1 MITGQA
7 RHKAGMA
14 LLALLAG
21 LAFST
26 AASAQSGDKP
36 AAPAKPAAEGNQAK
50 EASQD
55 NWVHICT
62 KEPQGEK
69 EICLVTQEVRTE
81 QGQFVA
87 STSVRTIKGEEK
99 KTLLVAVP
107 PGTLL
112 VPGMRVQVDE
122 GKQVPG
128 QYTICLPNA
137 CYAELEI
144 DDAFIKQMK
153 GGNNLIISVI
163 NNQAKAVGIGL
174 TLVGFTKA
182 IDGAP
187 IDSAELEKRRQLLQS
202 TLKDR
207 AEKLRAQQNTG
218 GNAAPANGEKPKA
231 Q

>member
-7 RHKAGMA
+7 RHKTGMA
-14 LLALLAG
+14 FLALLAG
-21 LAFST
+21 LAFSS
-26 AASAQSGDKP
+26 AASAQSADKP
-36 AAPAKPAAEGNQAK
+36 AAPAKPAAEGNNAN
-50 EASQD
+50 QD

-62 KEPQGEK
+62 KEPQGDK

-87 STSVRTIKGEEK
+87 STSVRTIKGEDK
-99 KTLLVAVP
+99 KSLLVAVP

-112 VPGMRVQVDE
+112 IPGMRVQVDE

-153 GGNNLIISVI
+153 AGNNLIISVI

-174 TLVGFTKA
+174 TLSGFTKA

-187 IDSAELEKRRQLLQS
+187 IDSAELEKRRQILQNS
-202 TLKDR
+202 LKER
-207 AEKLRAQQNTG
+207 AEKLRAQQNNG
-218 GNAAPANGEKPKA
+218 GAGAPANNATPPKA